1 MTTATLLERGQ
12 ITIPKKF
19 RTQLGFRPGMRFD
32 FRVSGNGLSMRP
44 ARAAQ
49 PAKRKNPFE
58 EAYGTLS
65 GNGIFDGMTSDE
77 IVREM
82 RGC

>member
-1 MTTATLLERGQ
+1 MTTATLCERGQ

-19 RTQLGFRPGMRFD
+19 RTQLGMRPGMRFR
-32 FRVSGNGLSMRP
+32 FRVVGRELRVSEEP
-44 ARAAQ
+44 K
-49 PAKRKNPFE
+49 KRNPFL
-58 EAYGTLS
+58 EAYGCLK
-65 GNGIFDGMTSDE
+65 GAFGGMTSDE